1 MGERKMDAKL
11 NNAVAATAIG
21 AFLRRLRRQGRD
33 PDRWEAE
40 HALRAMAFLARD
52 QYRQAIDRIGRAL
65 IPPSKRNPAA
75 VTDIEKATG
84 HFFVPSLAALQAV
97 LDEVCDGPEAFTDL
111 IGWTAA
117 SEAAELVRQEKKAV
131 TVLFEAS
138 DRVMLARYR
147 GLLSPETLATVDNFV
162 ASFVGQQGYFRSI
175 YDLSDIAIFAIP
187 RSRLLER
194 ARKPRMNPGQ
204 DQVFV
209 VPQPQIRE
217 MYQDYA
223 QVQRDIGNGEM
234 VLVETLSEA
243 LRRLKLRN
251 PDFRPVPI

>member
-40 HALRAMAFLARD
+40 HAIRAMAFLARD
-52 QYRQAIDRIGRAL
+52 QYRKAIDRIGRAL

-75 VTDIEKATG
+75 VADIEKATG
-84 HFFVPSLAALQAV
+84 HFFIPSLAALQAV
-97 LDEVCDGPEAFTDL
+97 LDEVCDGPEAFTGL
-111 IGWTAA
+111 IGWAAA
-117 SEAAELVRQEKKAV
+117 SEATELVRQEKKTV
-131 TVLFEAS
+131 TVLFEPS
-138 DRVMLARYR
+138 DRVMMARYR

-175 YDLSDIAIFAIP
+175 YDLSDIAVFAIP
-187 RSRLLER
+187 RPRLLER

-204 DQVFV
+204 DRVFV
-209 VPQPQIRE
+209 VPQPLIRE
-217 MYQDYA
+217 MYHDYA

-234 VLVETLSEA
+234 VLVETLTEA
-243 LRRLKLRN
+243 LHRLRLRN

>member
-1 MGERKMDAKL
+1 VDTQL
-11 NNAVAATAIG
+11 NNADAATAIG
-21 AFLRRLRRQGRD
+21 AFFRRVRRQGRD

-40 HALRAMAFLARD
+40 HAIRAMAFLARD

-65 IPPSKRNPAA
+65 IPPSKRNPAT

-84 HFFVPSLAALQAV
+84 HFEVPSLAALQTV
-97 LDEVCDGPEAFTDL
+97 LDEVCDRPEAFVGL
-111 IGWTAA
+111 IGWAA
-117 SEAAELVRQEKKAV
+117 ATGAVEPVRQEKKPV
-131 TVLFEAS
+131 TVLFEAR

-147 GLLSPETLATVDNFV
+147 GLLSPETLVTVDDFV

-175 YDLSDIAIFAIP
+175 YDFSEIAVFAIP

-204 DQVFV
+204 DRVFV

-223 QVQRDIGNGEM
+223 QVQRDVGNGEM
-234 VLVETLSEA
+234 VLVDTLTEA
-243 LRRLKLRN
+243 LHRLRLRN
-251 PDFRPVPI
+251 PDFQPVPI

>member
-1 MGERKMDAKL
+1 MGERKVDAKL
-11 NNAVAATAIG
+11 NNADAATAID
-21 AFLRRLRRQGRD
+21 AFLRRLRRQGRN

-40 HALRAMAFLARD
+40 HVIRAMAFLARD
-52 QYRQAIDRIGRAL
+52 QYQQAIDRIGRAL
-65 IPPSKRNPAA
+65 IPPSKRNLAA

-97 LDEVCDGPEAFTDL
+97 LDEVCDDPEAFAGL
-111 IGWTAA
+111 IDWAAA

-131 TVLFEAS
+131 TVLFEAR
-138 DRVMLARYR
+138 DRVMLTRYR

-162 ASFVGQQGYFRSI
+162 ASFVAQEGYFRNI
-175 YDLSDIAIFAIP
+175 CDLSDVAIFAIP

-204 DQVFV
+204 DRVFV

-217 MYQDYA
+217 IYHDYA
-223 QVQRDIGNGEM
+223 QVRRDVGNGKM
-234 VLVETLSEA
+234 ILVETLTEA
-243 LRRLKLRN
+243 LRRLGLRN
-251 PDFRPVPI
+251 PDFRPVSI